1 MNLRT
6 VAAALL
12 IAAVGMTATVA
23 AAAEIDVKMLNKG
36 AAGMMVF
43 EPALIKI
50 APGDTVKFLSV
61 DKGHNAESIPG
72 MLPDGATP
80 FTSKMSEDVSVTF
93 DKPGVYGIR
102 CKPHYGLGMVALVV
116 VGDPAANLDAAKAIK
131 QPGKA
136 KQAFD
141 ALFAQLGK

>member
-1 MNLRT
+1 
-6 VAAALL
+6 
-12 IAAVGMTATVA
+12 
-23 AAAEIDVKMLNKG
+23 
-36 AAGMMVF
+36 
-43 EPALIKI
+43 
-50 APGDTVKFLSV
+50 
-61 DKGHNAESIPG
+61 
-72 MLPDGATP
+72 
-80 FTSKMSEDVSVTF
+80 MSEDVSVTF

-116 VGDPAANLDAAKAIK
+116 VGDPAVNLDAAKAIK

>member
-1 MNLRT
+1 
-6 VAAALL
+6 
-12 IAAVGMTATVA
+12 
-23 AAAEIDVKMLNKG
+23 VKMLNKG

-50 APGDTVKFLSV
+50 APGDTVKFLAA

-80 FTSKMSEDVSVTF
+80 FTSKMNEEVSVTF

-102 CKPHYGLGMVALVV
+102 CKPHYGLGMVALVASSATRSISTPLRPSSSRV
-116 VGDPAANLDAAKAIK
+116 RQGRHSRDSSRSSASRAKRA
-131 QPGKA
+131 
-136 KQAFD
+136 
-141 ALFAQLGK
+141 